1 MAKPASDM
9 PPYDKAAALR
19 GLAGARRVALLMAPR
34 LGDTLLMMNMAR
46 NLAAHGREVSI
57 FGDYIHGLRD
67 WFPGLDIRPSLSEEQ
82 AGQVLPGYDCA
93 AQMHVGWPYALHAH
107 QPNYFY
113 YDAHVAITGRGFVK
127 LFQIRDF
134 CREQLGLAQAGADNG
149 LRPPPQVQPHRSHP
163 RRVALHPTSDGG
175 PAVLGAAPFQGAGAA
190 PAARGLRAELHRRA
204 ARAGRVELGAGP
216 WPASAPVSL
225 PVRGGGLHPCLG
237 LVHRQRVRHRPPGFQ
252 RGRAHPVADRQAH
265 PHARLAAG
273 LVDLAHR
280 LPGSDSRRP
289 LARSPVARVA
299 LAAPR
304 HVGIPQAAGGRPA
317 AARGGALGKNLRRW
331 CTGAALNGPRWMW
344 DSVSG

>member
-149 LRPPPQVQPHRSHP
+149 LRPPPQVQPHRSH
-163 RRVALHPTSDGG
+163 
-175 PAVLGAAPFQGAGAA
+175 
-190 PAARGLRAELHRRA
+190 
-204 ARAGRVELGAGP
+204 
-216 WPASAPVSL
+216 
-225 PVRGGGLHPCLG
+225 
-237 LVHRQRVRHRPPGFQ
+237 
-252 RGRAHPVADRQAH
+252 
-265 PHARLAAG
+265 
-273 LVDLAHR
+273 
-280 LPGSDSRRP
+280 
-289 LARSPVARVA
+289 
-299 LAAPR
+299 
-304 HVGIPQAAGGRPA
+304 
-317 AARGGALGKNLRRW
+317 
-331 CTGAALNGPRWMW
+331 
-344 DSVSG
+344 

>member
-113 YDAHVAITGRGFVK
+113 YDAHVAVTGRGFVK

-163 RRVALHPTSDGG
+163 RRVALHPTST
-175 PAVLGAAPFQGAGAA
+175 GA
-190 PAARGLRAELHRRA
+190 
-204 ARAGRVELGAGP
+204 
-216 WPASAPVSL
+216 
-225 PVRGGGLHPCLG
+225 
-237 LVHRQRVRHRPPGFQ
+237 QRCW
-252 RGRAHPVADRQAH
+252 
-265 PHARLAAG
+265 
-273 LVDLAHR
+273 
-280 LPGSDSRRP
+280 
-289 LARSPVARVA
+289 
-299 LAAPR
+299 APR
-304 HVGIPQAAGGRPA
+304 HFKELGLRLLHEGYEPNYIVAPHERAEWSWVLDHGLHLPQFPSLSEVAGFIHASGWFIGNESGIGHLASNVGVPTLSLTGRPTRTRAWRPAWSTSRIVYPALIPGGRWRDRLWREWLSPRRVMSA
-317 AARGGALGKNLRRW
+317 FHKLQADDRRRPVGVPWGKI
-331 CTGAALNGPRWMW
+331 
-344 DSVSG
+344 